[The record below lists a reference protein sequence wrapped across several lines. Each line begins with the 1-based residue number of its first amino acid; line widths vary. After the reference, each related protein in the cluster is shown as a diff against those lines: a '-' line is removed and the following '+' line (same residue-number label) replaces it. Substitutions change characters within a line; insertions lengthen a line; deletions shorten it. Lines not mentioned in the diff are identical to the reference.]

1 MNDKAGGFRGLRLVL
16 LFLSFPVFLALLSGP
31 ASAQIPTDSAKPMA
45 LVIGNAKYKKP
56 NFDPLN
62 TALNDAKDFA
72 ETLRGLGFVVE
83 HFENIG
89 KEQLTTV
96 LKTFADKA
104 KLAPIRV
111 VYFAG
116 HGVQYRGKNYL
127 IPVNED
133 ISDTSDLKLKA
144 PDVTYLLKQLGA
156 LEDGINIVILDAC
169 RNNPLIT
176 PADRK
181 GADVVLHG
189 SAPIS
194 SPKGTLVA
202 FPTAAGMPS
211 LDSTEASVDQE
222 HSPYMSQLLR
232 YIKEPGLPV
241 ELMFKLVRNGV
252 LEVTAGVQEPWE
264 STSLR
269 GNFCFAGGCPK

>member
-1 MNDKAGGFRGLRLVL
+1 M
-16 LFLSFPVFLALLSGP
+16 LALLGGT
-31 ASAQIPTDSAKPMA
+31 ASAQNQTDGTKPMA

-56 NFDPLN
+56 NFKPLN
-62 TALNDAKDFA
+62 TALKDARDFA
-72 ETLRGLGFVVE
+72 ETLRGLGFIVTLLEDV
-83 HFENIG
+83 G

-104 KLAPIRV
+104 KLAPTRV

-144 PDVTYLLKQLGA
+144 PDVTYLLKRLGA